1 MEWMTPM
8 RVKIS
13 IRAKKSW
20 SKTERTMMQWLRS
33 RISSDE
39 SQTRLA
45 PPVLLRCLPLSLFLV
60 ADTPTHDCIAW
71 FKAYGLNEAIIAS
84 LSMLAQPV
92 KCTEPRQTTTKQNQ
106 PNLTELPDS
115 PWWRC
120 RCCCPAI
127 SLSVPLGLSRS
138 LSVIL
143 FLRPFTF
150 CWLIYKGKRQHGPR
164 SLCVC
169 VCAAS

>member
-1 MEWMTPM
+1 MLQ
-8 RVKIS
+8 RF
-13 IRAKKSW
+13 RSW
-20 SKTERTMMQWLRS
+20 
-33 RISSDE
+33 ISSDE